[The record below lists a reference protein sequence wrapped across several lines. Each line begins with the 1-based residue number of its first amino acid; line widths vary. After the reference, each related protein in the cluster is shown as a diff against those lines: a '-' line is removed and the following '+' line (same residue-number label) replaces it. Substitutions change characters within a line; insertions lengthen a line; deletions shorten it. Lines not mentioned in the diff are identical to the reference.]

1 MSIWSRHGPD
11 IIARILH
18 GSALQGFRRN
28 IVVGPNEYAV
38 LFKGGQ
44 IRPVGMDMVVTEGV
58 YPSLTTGEALLSLL
72 WMGPHSPGALWTNA
86 SPHTLEFWLGVD
98 DKESEQNDPYRVR
111 LITKDGHQ
119 VPANIT
125 VTVAV
130 DPIQAHRLFNIP
142 ELQASNLFR
151 QSDLALKLKNE
162 VIANIVVPEVE
173 EHTLE
178 ELRGN
183 PALREQIR
191 EKLGDKI
198 SETLPWYGMRLA
210 GGVFSIT
217 WGLTEEELNR
227 MEKRRLDWQAVLN
240 PPEEPEPQSKEESS
254 DENSRSSQGGV
265 KWVNTGE
272 IHGSVN
278 VTQNVK
284 ISSNNEKIHTFMM
297 IARLLGLVGGAIALG
312 FVLMERFGQ

>member
-1 MSIWSRHGPD
+1 MSIWSRNGPD

-44 IRPVGMDMVVTEGV
+44 IQPVGMDMVVTEGV
-58 YPSLTTGEALLSLL
+58 YPTLTAGEALGSIVG
-72 WMGPHSPGALWTNA
+72 MGPHRPGALWTNA

-98 DKESEQNDPYRVR
+98 VRDSEQNDPYRVR

-142 ELQASNLFR
+142 ELQASNFFR

-162 VIANIVVPEVE
+162 VISNIVIPEVE
-173 EHTLE
+173 EHTLD

-183 PALREQIR
+183 TELREDIR
-191 EKLGDKI
+191 DKLGEKI
-198 SETLPWYGMRLA
+198 AETLPWYGMRLA

-227 MEKRRLDWQAVLN
+227 MEKRRLEWQAVLN
-240 PPEEPEPQSKEESS
+240 PPEEPEPQSNEEDSNEDS
-254 DENSRSSQGGV
+254 VSAPGGV

-272 IHGSVN
+272 IQGSVN

-284 ISSNNEKIHTFMM
+284 ISGNNEKIHTFMI
-297 IARLLGLVGGAIALG
+297 IARLAGLLGGAAALG
-312 FVLMERFGQ
+312 FILMDRFG